1 MRLHTDDSFSKQI
14 SLSVLTLLQKEDDKE
29 CWLNNQSD
37 HLCKHKLLIGP
48 RQIYTHTHCYSVST
62 HHLRGVENG
71 DYQRTAPAKHTHPC
85 RFQSVS
91 SIIQKA
97 VCYKSLLLHVNS
109 WQCHKN
115 EVQKLSSVVLFSH
128 ILHSRKKPARDTPFE
143 LDELGPAWVDQS
155 RGHKIGTDSVSV
167 SWQVKDHVHLQSIIS
182 RKVTPQ
188 CLCVNG
194 KPDSRQFVAFLVSRV
209 TAISFA

>member
-48 RQIYTHTHCYSVST
+48 RQIYTHTLLFCVYPSSKRCWKWWLSKDCT
-62 HHLRGVENG
+62 S
-71 DYQRTAPAKHTHPC
+71 QTHTHPC

-128 ILHSRKKPARDTPFE
+128 ILHSRKKACVRYSIWVRRAGTC
-143 LDELGPAWVDQS
+143 LGRP
-155 RGHKIGTDSVSV
+155 V
-167 SWQVKDHVHLQSIIS
+167 SWAQNRHRLGFSE
-182 RKVTPQ
+182 
-188 CLCVNG
+188 LAG
-194 KPDSRQFVAFLVSRV
+194 
-209 TAISFA
+209 